1 MANYKFTVNC
11 ETTNDTEVFNTN
23 DFNSAVMKFE
33 QYVQECDEL
42 ELSYDI
48 NIIDNRTGEIYEY
61 VAHHSRR
68 VTEGEL
74 AELDRAF
81 SEEDKKPSPLAV
93 AMINTINSKAR
104 ETVFP
109 EESPQTLGKTFAD
122 CVNENIPDE
131 LIDTVW
137 RIIEGE

>member
-1 MANYKFTVNC
+1 MANYKFSVNC
-11 ETTNDTEVFNTN
+11 ETNHDTEVFDTN

-42 ELSYDI
+42 DLSYDI
-48 NIIDNRTGEIYEY
+48 NIVDNRTGEIYEY
-61 VAHHSRR
+61 ITHHSRR
-68 VTEGEL
+68 VTDEEL

-81 SEEDKKPSPLAV
+81 SEESEKPSSLAV
-93 AMINTINSKAR
+93 AMINTINAKAR
-104 ETVFP
+104 ETAFP
-109 EESPQTLGKTFAD
+109 EESPQILGKSFAD

-137 RIIEGE
+137 SIIKGE